1 MLGQIYVL
9 KRDVSTPDGQWSE
22 APIYSFGDIPS
33 SGGGETHSNT
43 NMYALN

>member
-22 APIYSFGDIPS
+22 APIYSFGDLPS
-33 SGGGETHSNT
+33 SGG
-43 NMYALN
+43 